1 MISRAPRKPFPSPT
15 PFLFF
20 SHFQTVKYS
29 KYHDMRKHFC
39 NFCMN
44 CVKFLQ
50 KYESK
55 LCRRYILIYTNCD
68 LIHDEIIVTRVTA
81 SLRSAADRRNPQN
94 TVAVISRIQSENDFQ
109 SSQENFSQ
117 PNSVFVFQSSPN
129 CKIQ

>member
-55 LCRRYILIYTNCD
+55 LRRRYKLIYTICK
-68 LIHDEIIVTRVTA
+68 IIYDEFIVMTRPA
-81 SLRSAADRRNPQN
+81 SLRSAADRRNSQN
-94 TVAVISRIQSENDFQ
+94 TVTEFPDLHTENRLPKFPG
-109 SSQENFSQ
+109 NLF
-117 PNSVFVFQSSPN
+117 PAHPRFCFSVFA
-129 CKIQ
+129 KL